1 MYGYTWLYMAIHGNT
16 KQYMAIHGY
25 IWQYMATH
33 GNTNQY
39 MARCFHLRANSPEV
53 AIRNFLGS
61 VQSDGERWKEKY
73 LAGTVFHILGM

>member
-25 IWQYMATH
+25 IWQYMGTH

-39 MARCFHLRANSPEV
+39 MARCFYTF
-53 AIRNFLGS
+53 IQFLIHFNNP
-61 VQSDGERWKEKY
+61 
-73 LAGTVFHILGM
+73 T